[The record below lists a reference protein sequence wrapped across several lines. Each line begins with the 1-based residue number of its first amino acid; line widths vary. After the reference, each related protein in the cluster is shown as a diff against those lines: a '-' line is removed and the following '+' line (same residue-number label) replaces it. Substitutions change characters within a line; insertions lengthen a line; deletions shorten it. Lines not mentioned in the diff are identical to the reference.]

1 VTMTNDNEDNP
12 LQLAPRRSPGSLLR
26 AGGREL
32 LIAAP
37 LTGFLPDGSVDLEII
52 PAYARMLHANSV
64 GGAFINGTTGEGLS
78 LTIVERRVIAER
90 WVQAAPEGFQ
100 VIVHVGHVC
109 QNESQAL
116 AAHAATIGAS
126 AVGEIGPV
134 FYRPPTVAALADY
147 IAATA
152 AAAPDI
158 PYYYYHMPAMNQVD
172 FAMIDLLKTVGSIP
186 NFAGVKYTFEDL
198 DDYQKC
204 VQYDHGRYDILFGRD
219 ELLLKSFQ
227 RGASGAVG
235 STYNF
240 MAPIYH
246 KLIEAFQDG
255 DETRAQR
262 MQDLAV
268 RGIDIL
274 AETGAF
280 FSAAKAVLRAVGLPI
295 ATTVSRPLTQL
306 PEDAV
311 VRMMTRLQ
319 EAGVGDY
326 LNTMQNRSVD

>member
-1 VTMTNDNEDNP
+1 MTMTNDNEGNP
-12 LQLAPRRSPGSLLR
+12 WQLAPRRSPGSLRR

-52 PAYARMLHANSV
+52 PPYARMLHANSV

-78 LTIVERRVIAER
+78 LTIAERRVIAER

-109 QNESQAL
+109 QKESQAL

-134 FYRPPTVAALADY
+134 FYRPPNVAALADY

-152 AAAPDI
+152 AAAPDT

-172 FAMIDLLKTVGSIP
+172 FPMIDLLKTVGSIP

-198 DDYQKC
+198 DDYQQC
-204 VQYDHGRYDILFGRD
+204 VQHDHGRYDILFGRD
-219 ELLLKSFQ
+219 ELLLQSLQ
-227 RGASGAVG
+227 HGASGAVG

-240 MAPIYH
+240 MTPVYR
-246 KLIEAFQDG
+246 KLIEAFRDG
-255 DETRAQR
+255 DEMRAQR

-274 AETGAF
+274 TETGAF
-280 FSAAKAVLRAVGLPI
+280 FSAAKAVLRTVGLPI
-295 ATTVSRPLTQL
+295 STTVSRPLTKL
-306 PEDAV
+306 PEDAA

-319 EAGVGDY
+319 EAGVNYY
-326 LNTMQNRSVD
+326 LNTMHDRSVD